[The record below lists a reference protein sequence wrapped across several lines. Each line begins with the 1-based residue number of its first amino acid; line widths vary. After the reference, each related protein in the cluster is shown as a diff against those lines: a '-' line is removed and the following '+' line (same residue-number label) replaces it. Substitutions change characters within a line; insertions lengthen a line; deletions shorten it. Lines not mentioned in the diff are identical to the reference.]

1 MAAQVFTTVYY
12 VNKFSTE
19 LIQTLATLVYKLKR
33 PLSGVD
39 TCLDIV
45 YVEIRHIM

>member
-19 LIQTLATLVYKLKR
+19 LIQTLATLIYKLKR
-33 PLSGVD
+33 PLLSVD
-39 TCLDIV
+39 THFDIIFV
-45 YVEIRHIM
+45 SIRHIV